1 MKLKNNTTLFSALLW
16 FHLKLL
22 CFLIHRVKKCSRHN
36 TRSECPTHVSHP
48 RFLKP
53 RSDGFRFF
61 QPQGGRFQPAVAVN
75 PVCSSPYAWGGAETS
90 AHVKVKVT
98 SMTRHKRRYKKVQC
112 SPCFLPDAAKITVIA
127 VKLEPGWL
135 HSIFLTISIKVFMI
149 GEHLKGGFVW

>member
-1 MKLKNNTTLFSALLW
+1 MKLKNHTTLFSALLW

-48 RFLKP
+48 RFLKTA
-53 RSDGFRFF
+53 FRWVSVL
-61 QPQGGRFQPAVAVN
+61 PATGR
-75 PVCSSPYAWGGAETS
+75 EIS
-90 AHVKVKVT
+90 ASCRREPSLFLSICMRWSRNECAREGEGYSV
-98 SMTRHKRRYKKVQC
+98 TRHKRRCKKVQC
-112 SPCFLPDAAKITVIA
+112 SPCFLQDAAKITVIA